1 MPYYV
6 FRMIIVTI
14 YDKLHITSGQV
25 SILFASSIFNAK
37 KPYRARLSQRYQ
49 QLIIWYATWFL
60 CIKTARSNTRFC

>member
-37 KPYRARLSQRYQ
+37 KPYRVRLSQRY
-49 QLIIWYATWFL
+49 
-60 CIKTARSNTRFC
+60 